1 MQRLIRLLQYCDD
14 SESSFRRQL
23 RIMVSG
29 NYGVSDAEWGCKEF
43 LNGLGWPSWVRG
55 FHSQDAA
62 HPTSSIKLT
71 PPRNR
76 IFS

>member
-29 NYGVSDAEWGCKEF
+29 NYGVSDAEWGCWVHSRKEF
-43 LNGLGWPSWVRG
+43 LNGLGWPGWVRG
-55 FHSQDAA
+55 FDSKKKIMNGVQG
-62 HPTSSIKLT
+62 
-71 PPRNR
+71 
-76 IFS
+76 